1 MKIVLDSQQQQESIN
16 EQQQFVI
23 IQSQSLAPK
32 QKASNSENE
41 EYVYVFKDE
50 MENQEQL
57 VWISNEQAN
66 DGTTS
71 VQQPTAVYTI
81 KEMNFAQDIT
91 NSTQS
96 TSSDNSNDSSEEKM
110 TIEEADDTN

>member
-1 MKIVLDSQQQQESIN
+1 MQLKIEDMKIVLDSQQQQESIN

-81 KEMNFAQDIT
+81 KEMNFAQVRSALQWF
-91 NSTQS
+91 NWK
-96 TSSDNSNDSSEEKM
+96 SN
-110 TIEEADDTN
+110 